1 MKRFNKLISLILA
14 ILLAVCFVGCGASDN
29 PTTSK
34 NTSGNET
41 SSVISSVS
49 SDVESDVSSDDTSSE
64 AVSSNDTV
72 DGQSKSIKV
81 LAIGNSFSIDGMEY
95 LWNVLNDAGYEEI
108 VLGNLYIGGCSVG
121 KHWQNIQSDA
131 GAYVYL
137 KNTYGQWLKTP
148 DTPISFAITD
158 HDWDVITL
166 QQNSGSSGRASTY
179 GNIDNV
185 FQYIKNQQPDA
196 KIFWHMTWAYQQ
208 DTPSTAFANYNS
220 DQLTMYNAI
229 TSAVAEKIVGNGY
242 VDGIIPS
249 GTAIQNVRTSYIGDI
264 MTRDGNHLSYSHGR
278 YTAAMTWFAALTG
291 GDPDVITWVPTKYT
305 ELANDL
311 PVIRQSVKDAI
322 KTPLAITQQA
332 TAK

>member
-1 MKRFNKLISLILA
+1 MKALNK
-14 ILLAVCFVGCGASDN
+14 
-29 PTTSK
+29 
-34 NTSGNET
+34 
-41 SSVISSVS
+41 SVS
-49 SDVESDVSSDDTSSE
+49 LLMAMILMVGIVSGCASQDNKTSDAPSDDVSSVVSDNESTASSGDTSSE

-95 LWNVLNDAGYEEI
+95 LWNVLHDAGYEEI
-108 VLGNLYIGGCSVG
+108 VLGNLYIGGCSVD
-121 KHWQNIQSDA
+121 KHWKNIQSDA

-137 KNTYGQWLKTP
+137 KNTYGQWLKIP

-166 QQNSGSSGRASTY
+166 QQSSGSSGRASTY

-229 TSAVAEKIVGNGY
+229 TSAVEEKIVGNSY

-249 GTAIQNVRTSYIGDI
+249 GTAIQNVRTSYVGDI

-291 GDPDVITWVPTKYT
+291 GDPDAITWVPTKYP
-305 ELANDL
+305 ELKNDL
-311 PVIRQSVKDAI
+311 PIIRQAVKDAV
-322 KTPLAITQQA
+322 KNPLLITEESEIR
-332 TAK
+332 

>member
-1 MKRFNKLISLILA
+1 MKRFNKFISLILA

-29 PTTSK
+29 PTTSE

-64 AVSSNDTV
+64 AVSSNNTV
-72 DGQSKSIKV
+72 DVQSKSIKV

-208 DTPSTAFANYNS
+208 DTPSTAFANYDSN
-220 DQLTMYNAI
+220 QLTMYNAI

-291 GDPDVITWVPTKYT
+291 GDPDAITWVPTKYP
-305 ELANDL
+305 ELADDL

-322 KTPLAITQQA
+322 KHPLAITQP
-332 TAK
+332 AKQ

>member
-14 ILLAVCFVGCGASDN
+14 ILLAVCFVGCKETNTPPSSENASVND
-29 PTTSK
+29 
-34 NTSGNET
+34 T

-49 SDVESDVSSDDTSSE
+49 SDVESNVSSDDTSSE
-64 AVSSNDTV
+64 AVSGNDNV
-72 DGQSKSIKV
+72 VGQSKSIKV

-95 LWNVLNDAGYEEI
+95 LWNVLHDAGYEEI

-121 KHWQNIQSDA
+121 KHWKNIQSGEA
-131 GAYVYL
+131 AYVYL
-137 KNTYGQWLKTP
+137 KNTYGEWLKIP

-158 HDWDVITL
+158 HDWDIVTL
-166 QQNSGSSGRASTY
+166 QQNSGSSGKASTY
-179 GNIDNV
+179 GDIDNV

-208 DTPSTAFANYNS
+208 DTPSTAFANYDSN
-220 DQLTMYNAI
+220 QLTMYNAI
-229 TSAVAEKIVGNGY
+229 TSAVEEKIVGNSY

-249 GTAIQNVRTSYIGDI
+249 GTAIQNVRTSYVGDI

-291 GDPDVITWVPTKYT
+291 GDPDAITWVPTKYP

-322 KTPLAITQQA
+322 KTPLSYTQQA
-332 TAK
+332 TKK

>member
-1 MKRFNKLISLILA
+1 MKALNK
-14 ILLAVCFVGCGASDN
+14 
-29 PTTSK
+29 
-34 NTSGNET
+34 
-41 SSVISSVS
+41 SVS
-49 SDVESDVSSDDTSSE
+49 LLMAVILMVGIVSGCASQDNKTSDAPSDDVSSVVSDNESAASSGDTSSE
-64 AVSSNDTV
+64 AVSNNDTV

-95 LWNVLNDAGYEEI
+95 LWNVLHDAGYEEI
-108 VLGNLYIGGCSVG
+108 VLGNLYIGGCSVD
-121 KHWQNIQSDA
+121 KHWKNIQSDA

-166 QQNSGSSGRASTY
+166 QQSSGSSGRASTY

-229 TSAVAEKIVGNGY
+229 TSAVEEKIVGNSY

-249 GTAIQNVRTSYIGDI
+249 GTAIQNVRTSYVGDI

-291 GDPDVITWVPTKYT
+291 GDPDAITWVPTKYP
-305 ELANDL
+305 ELKNDL
-311 PVIRQSVKDAI
+311 PIIRQAVKDAV
-322 KTPLAITQQA
+322 KNPLLITEESEIR
-332 TAK
+332 